1 MYGRIRRNLSH
12 GCRCDSGTRRVREG
26 SDSRCCLCWSSTFL
40 QSVGQNIR
48 AVLQL
53 AGRRTPV
60 IACQALLI
68 GMARNT
74 HNVPGWDARVRPQRN
89 CCCSNTMVRILL
101 GQASPDRDLL
111 HDCRKLVDS
120 KWLVLKPHW
129 IGLFELFPWLLK
141 ESLLPWVEL
150 VEVLAKA
157 RKRIA
162 VLTCAIQ
169 AGLSLVARFVGEASL
184 MIL

>member
-1 MYGRIRRNLSH
+1 MNLSH
-12 GCRCDSGTRRVREG
+12 GCRCDGGTRRIREG
-26 SDSRCCLCWSSTFL
+26 SDDGCCLCWSSTFL

-48 AVLQL
+48 AALQL
-53 AGRRTPV
+53 ARRRTPV
-60 IACQALLI
+60 IACQALFI

-74 HNVPGWDARVRPQRN
+74 HDVPYWDERVGPQRN
-89 CCCSNTMVRILL
+89 CGCPNIVVRILL
-101 GQASPDRDLL
+101 GQASPDGNLF

-120 KWLVLKPHW
+120 KWLVFKPHW
-129 IGLFELFPWLLK
+129 IGLFERFPGLLK

-150 VEVLAKA
+150 VEVLAKT

-162 VLTCAIQ
+162 VLACAVQ